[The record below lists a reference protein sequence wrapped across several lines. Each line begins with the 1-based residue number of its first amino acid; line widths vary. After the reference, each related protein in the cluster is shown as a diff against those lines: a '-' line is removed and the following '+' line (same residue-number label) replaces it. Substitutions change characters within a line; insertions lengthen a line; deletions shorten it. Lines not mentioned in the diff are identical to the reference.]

1 VQIAFLSTRAAKPSF
16 RFRVERMLP
25 CFAERGHGC
34 ETFFLPPGIWQR
46 LALYRQ
52 LGQYDVVFLQKR
64 LISRPELMM
73 LRHSAQRLVY
83 DLDDAVMYDGDG
95 SDDRRR
101 HARFAA
107 MMRAADLVVC
117 GNQYLADEASRLTD
131 RVTIVPTCIDTE
143 AYHPRLRSSDPGR
156 VTIGWTGS
164 RSTNPYLNDVLP
176 ILSKLH
182 GPIAVKF
189 ISETVLGIDLS
200 LLGRVPH
207 TFVPW
212 SPEIEITQAATFDIG
227 LMPVPDNRFALGK
240 CGFKALQYMALGIP
254 AVCSPVGVNRDII
267 HEGVDGFLPRTR
279 DDWFQAI
286 ARLIKDPFL
295 RETIG
300 HGGRRRVEEAFS
312 LKLHGPRLVQ
322 AVEAARRPLRKSA

>member
-1 VQIAFLSTRAAKPSF
+1 
-16 RFRVERMLP
+16 
-25 CFAERGHGC
+25 
-34 ETFFLPPGIWQR
+34 
-46 LALYRQ
+46 
-52 LGQYDVVFLQKR
+52 
-64 LISRPELMM
+64 
-73 LRHSAQRLVY
+73 
-83 DLDDAVMYDGDG
+83 GDG
-95 SDDRRR
+95 SEDRRR
-101 HARFAA
+101 QSRFAA

-143 AYHPRLRSSDPGR
+143 AYHPRLRISDPGR
-156 VTIGWTGS
+156 ITIGWTGS

-182 GPIAVKF
+182 GPIAVKI
-189 ISETVLGIDLS
+189 ISETVSGIDLFQ
-200 LLGRVPH
+200 LGHVPQ

-212 SPEIEITQAATFDIG
+212 SPEIEITQTATFDIG
-227 LMPVPDNRFALGK
+227 LMPVPHNPFTQGK

-267 HEGVDGFLPRTR
+267 HDGVDGFLPRTR
-279 DDWFQAI
+279 DDWFPTI

-300 HGGRRRVEEAFS
+300 HAGRRRVEEAFS